1 MEVNNLANRLRLY
14 RMRKRL
20 TQKQVAEMLGIAT
33 STYNMIE
40 NGKRRVSL
48 QRAKQLE
55 RILDAEIDEL
65 FHGIS
70 LQMPEQT
77 ASAK

>member
-1 MEVNNLANRLRLY
+1 LRNRLKIH
-14 RMRKRL
+14 RMKNRL
-20 TQKQVAEMLGIAT
+20 TQKQLAQMLGIAT

-55 RILDAEIDEL
+55 EILGTKIDEL
-65 FHGIS
+65 FLDRKAVGIS
-70 LQMPEQT
+70 REET
-77 ASAK
+77 ADNLG